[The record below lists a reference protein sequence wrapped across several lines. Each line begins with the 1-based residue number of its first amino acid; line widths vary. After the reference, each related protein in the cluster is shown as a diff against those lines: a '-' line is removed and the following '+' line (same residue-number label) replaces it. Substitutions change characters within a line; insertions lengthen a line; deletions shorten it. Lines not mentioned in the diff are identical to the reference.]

1 MKIISYTYNISQK
14 IVDHMPLG
22 NLGDGIQTLA
32 VIEFFKQKN
41 IQLSGFIDR
50 NNLQDDMFINGWH
63 RYKNQNLPSKAIYCS
78 LHTDKDHL
86 LSIDKSIYIGCRDN
100 WTSENCKSV
109 GLQCSVTG
117 CITINFP
124 LSNETKQNVLYID
137 SIHDSTNHNY
147 TQFISDNLS
156 WEDHLVLAKNRLK
169 LISTASLIYTTR
181 LHVLIPCIAMGIP
194 VCLDKIPKDK
204 ERFSHISKFIPIN
217 KIIELNSGIREELLE
232 IWKKNTH
239 YLDHLLC
246 KNKETKDRS

>member
-1 MKIISYTYNISQK
+1 MKIISYTYKPSQK
-14 IVDHMPLG
+14 LFPNTRLG

-41 IQLSGFIDR
+41 IQPSGFIDR
-50 NNLQDDMFINGWH
+50 NNLQDNMFINGWQ

-78 LHTDKDHL
+78 LHTDKNHL
-86 LSIDKSIYIGCRDN
+86 LSIDKNIHIGCRDN
-100 WTSENCKSV
+100 WTNRNCQSV
-109 GLQCSVTG
+109 GLQSSVTG

-124 LSNETKQNVLYID
+124 LSNETKQNILYID

-156 WEDHLVLAKNRLK
+156 WEDHLVLAKNRLR
-169 LISTASLIYTTR
+169 LVSTASLVYTTR

-194 VCLDKIPKDK
+194 VCLDKTPIDK
-204 ERFSHISKFIPIN
+204 ERFSHISKFVPIN
-217 KIIELNSGIREELLE
+217 KIIELNSGIREKLLE

-239 YLDHLLC
+239 YLEHLLC
-246 KNKETKDRS
+246 NEKEIKDHS